1 MEVMPLHTKVEKFI
15 QLTVGMIVLEDH
27 KGFPRGESNL
37 YYLQLDGSIL
47 WRAEKP
53 DTQTLYTR
61 VRLNED
67 GQTLSTY
74 TLGDHACELDLQTGR
89 ILSQTRMQ

>member
-1 MEVMPLHTKVEKFI
+1 MEIIPLHTKVDKLI
-15 QLTVGMIVLEDH
+15 QLTLGVVVLEDP

-37 YYLQLDGSIL
+37 YHLQFDGKIL

-53 DTQTLYTR
+53 APDTLYTR

-67 GQTLSTY
+67 GQTLGTY
-74 TLGDHACELDLQTGR
+74 TQSGHACELDLQTGK
-89 ILSQTRMQ
+89 IVSQTHIQ